1 MTMLYCYSM
10 LYKVHDFTEVALVV
24 VWTGARL
31 ALLDLQR
38 GVGVLLL
45 LLGLAAVCVVALALS
60 LVLHLPVR
68 RVAVQVSG
76 GQSSHSVQ

>member
-1 MTMLYCYSM
+1 MLYWYSKQ
-10 LYKVHDFTEVALVV
+10 YKVHDFTEVTLVV
-24 VWTGARL
+24 VGTGARFS
-31 ALLDLQR
+31 LLDLQR
-38 GVGVLLL
+38 GVGVLL